1 MNNLKLFG
9 TKIVENLNALL
20 CMLVGFITFFL
31 LGCPAVI
38 DKSSFGLTSFFD
50 SFGLFAFSKYCVAT
64 NRQLAI
70 TIFKAPGAL
79 SASGVFNVFVLIFAV
94 LIFFIGVFTLLK
106 KSQVFDWKLDEKI
119 GNFDLITKLV
129 FSTFTGF
136 AMLSF
141 LCVAIF
147 AGLNSR
153 LVAGNNLN
161 FNVGGGLV
169 TIFMFSAIACATM
182 WLLPIIMKNAKAKK
196 SKKANADSAAAEKED
211 APETNAKTAE
221 NENNE
226 DIVLMAEVVEEPV
239 KKSSAATVKI
249 VKAESATAP
258 KATTPKTAPKAA
270 ATKSNTE
277 KSKAVNSEA
286 KAQPSK
292 SAAAKADTEKSETVK
307 KDAKPQTSKS
317 AAVKEDTKVEY
328 DL

>member
-9 TKIVENLNALL
+9 TKIVENLNSLL

-50 SFGLFAFSKYCVAT
+50 SFNLFDFAKYCVAT
-64 NRQLAI
+64 NRQLAT

-79 SASGVFNVFVLIFAV
+79 SAAGVFNVFVLIFAF

-119 GNFDLITKLV
+119 GNFDIITKLV

-147 AGLNSR
+147 AGSNSR

-161 FNVGGGLV
+161 FNVGGGTV
-169 TIFMFSAIACATM
+169 TIFVIAALSCATM
-182 WLLPIIMKNAKAKK
+182 WLLPLIEKSVKDKK
-196 SKKANADSAAAEKED
+196 SKKANADSDVAENED
-211 APETNAKTAE
+211 APKTNAKTAE
-221 NENNE
+221 KQTNE
-226 DIVLMAEVVEEPV
+226 DVVLMSEVVEEPA
-239 KKSSAATVKI
+239 KKSSASSATAKTVKT
-249 VKAESATAP
+249 ESATAP
-258 KATTPKTAPKAA
+258 KAAPKTAPKAA
-270 ATKSNTE
+270 ATKSN
-277 KSKAVNSEA
+277 
-286 KAQPSK
+286 
-292 SAAAKADTEKSETVK
+292 TEKSETVK

-317 AAVKEDTKVEY
+317 AAVKEDTKAE
-328 DL
+328 